1 MDNMEFTNDKDE
13 IIFIIFFLIKIE
25 LLLNELLK

>member
-13 IIFIIFFLIKIE
+13 IIIIIFFLIKIE

>member
-1 MDNMEFTNDKDE
+1 MEFTNDKDE
-13 IIFIIFFLIKIE
+13 IIIIIFFLIKIE

>member
-1 MDNMEFTNDKDE
+1 MEFTNDKDE